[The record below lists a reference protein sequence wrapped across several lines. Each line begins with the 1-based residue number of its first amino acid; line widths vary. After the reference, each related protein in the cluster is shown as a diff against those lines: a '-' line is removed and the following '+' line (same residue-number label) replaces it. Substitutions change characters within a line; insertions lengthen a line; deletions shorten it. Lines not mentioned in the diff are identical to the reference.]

1 MCKETFRSQVWGLN
15 KQTVKAKR
23 SSGDLG
29 DRGPKS
35 SGQHECGAKQ
45 ARRGEVEVRD
55 QGRGEADGIDFASTT
70 QTRINKRKMFAN
82 STVLARLLKA
92 GRVNQE
98 DVARTLE
105 GGHSSQAATCCSQ
118 SVSADVDQ
126 RT

>member
-1 MCKETFRSQVWGLN
+1 MCEETFRSQARSLN

-45 ARRGEVEVRD
+45 ARRGEVRD
-55 QGRGEADGIDFASTT
+55 QGGGEADGIDFASTT